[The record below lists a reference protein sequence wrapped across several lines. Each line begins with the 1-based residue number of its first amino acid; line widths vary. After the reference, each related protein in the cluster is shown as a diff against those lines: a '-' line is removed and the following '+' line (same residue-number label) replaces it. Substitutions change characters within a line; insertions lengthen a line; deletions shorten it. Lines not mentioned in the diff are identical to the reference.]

1 MWLVKRDGQP
11 TVERGFLTGVASQA
25 VRKSE
30 LEADVTVEQDSQL

>member
-11 TVERGFLTGVASQA
+11 TVETGFLTGVASQA
-25 VRKSE
+25 VGKSE